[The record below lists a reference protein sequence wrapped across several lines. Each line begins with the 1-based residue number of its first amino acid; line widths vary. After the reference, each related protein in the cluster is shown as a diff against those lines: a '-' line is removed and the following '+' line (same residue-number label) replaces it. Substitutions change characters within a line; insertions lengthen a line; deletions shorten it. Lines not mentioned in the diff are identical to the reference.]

1 MRCWLRLRRS
11 STSGGFDWCAPQV
24 HKNNGSGHT
33 IPRMPEGSSGEP
45 GGETGDPSSAARSSL
60 AGLSPSGLREW
71 LPGVF
76 AARLLRG
83 VRLPRGRIVGESD
96 RVVHLFPI
104 PSGRVIPEQ
113 VRAFCGLVIRPGQAE
128 LVTVGTGMPCVACV
142 VAAPNPEPS

>member
-1 MRCWLRLRRS
+1 M
-11 STSGGFDWCAPQV
+11 P
-24 HKNNGSGHT
+24 NGS
-33 IPRMPEGSSGEP
+33 RAEP
-45 GGETGDPSSAARSSL
+45 GGESCEPGSAARSSL

-76 AARLLRG
+76 AARLLPG
-83 VRLPRGRIVGESD
+83 VRLPSGRTVGETD

-113 VRAFCGLVIRPGQAE
+113 LRAFCGLTIRPGDAE

-142 VAAPNPEPS
+142 LGAPDPPDTSR